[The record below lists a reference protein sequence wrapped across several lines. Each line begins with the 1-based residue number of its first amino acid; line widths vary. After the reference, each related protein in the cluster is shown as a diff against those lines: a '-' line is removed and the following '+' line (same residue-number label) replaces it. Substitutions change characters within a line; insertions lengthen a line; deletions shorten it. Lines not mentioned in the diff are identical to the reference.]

1 LTLVGTFLA
10 AFSPGL
16 PVGLPAIRNPLGIE
30 GLPDAY
36 QPVQA
41 LMLLLTAVAVA
52 SLLVRR
58 LYATG

>member
-1 LTLVGTFLA
+1 MA

-41 LMLLLTAVAVA
+41 LMLALIAVSTT

-58 LYATG
+58 FYATGVER